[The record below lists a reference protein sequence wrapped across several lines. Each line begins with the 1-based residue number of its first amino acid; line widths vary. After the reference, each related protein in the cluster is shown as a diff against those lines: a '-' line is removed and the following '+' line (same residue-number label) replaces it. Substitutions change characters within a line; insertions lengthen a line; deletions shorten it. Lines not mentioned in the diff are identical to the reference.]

1 MGTAAWDG
9 AVMATWQEFSDS
21 APDLA
26 NAVRGRFTVRKHCT
40 VATLR
45 KDGAPRISGTEVE
58 LSDGELWIGSMSG
71 AMKALDLRRDPH
83 LALHSPTVDPPEP
96 NPSDWP
102 GEAKIAGRA
111 VEVDNDDPDDRS
123 YRFRID
129 IDEAVLTRVSGDSL
143 HIRSWHPGRGVE
155 EKQRS

>member
-1 MGTAAWDG
+1 
-9 AVMATWQEFSDS
+9 MATWQEFSEQ

-26 NAVRGRFTVRKHCT
+26 GAVRERFTVRKHCT
-40 VATLR
+40 MATLR
-45 KDGAPRISGTEVE
+45 KVGSPRISGTEVE
-58 LSDGELWIGSMSG
+58 FSAGELWIGSMSG

-111 VEVDNDDPDDRS
+111 VEVGSDDPDDS
-123 YRFRID
+123 SHRFRID

-143 HIRSWHPGRGVE
+143 RIQSWHPGRGVE
-155 EKQRS
+155 EKLRS